1 MADDMNVVGDL
12 SGGDAR
18 KKQLEQ
24 IRTSAKE
31 AGQEINAL
39 SGEFK
44 ELSKLA
50 GANKNIGMDIGKVK
64 ALTKSMSEM
73 TVSTLKSSRERK
85 KFSTQIL
92 AAEKEQAGT
101 TATIKNLVNEIK
113 LRKAEE
119 FQLEQ
124 AADAARRKSRDEQA
138 SFSEKITAA
147 TATAIKLE
155 QDAETLLS
163 AAKVSGDKTELA
175 NANKAHASMMAKSKA
190 QFSIEKKL
198 TAQAAEKEA
207 VMQKQINAKEDLVR
221 EAQVESSTLQ
231 AQKTLADEINGA
243 QEKQLTA
250 AKQLESEMK
259 KVDAAGNGIL
269 KSFSKFGEKIGG
281 MIPVFGSMFQTVFGE
296 LGKSQQM
303 FEDAVAQGTSKAGAR
318 FTALT
323 GTIKALSMAALTSFA
338 KLAFD
343 GAKISSEAFKTVRKG
358 LGGGLIDAS
367 IAMKSASGAASAM
380 GIPLQEAAGF
390 IGQMND
396 ALG

>member
-147 TATAIKLE
+147 TATGVTVL
-155 QDAETLLS
+155 
-163 AAKVSGDKTELA
+163 AA
-175 NANKAHASMMAKSKA
+175 
-190 QFSIEKKL
+190 
-198 TAQAAEKEA
+198 
-207 VMQKQINAKEDLVR
+207 
-221 EAQVESSTLQ
+221 
-231 AQKTLADEINGA
+231 
-243 QEKQLTA
+243 
-250 AKQLESEMK
+250 
-259 KVDAAGNGIL
+259 
-269 KSFSKFGEKIGG
+269 
-281 MIPVFGSMFQTVFGE
+281 P
-296 LGKSQQM
+296 
-303 FEDAVAQGTSKAGAR
+303 
-318 FTALT
+318 AL
-323 GTIKALSMAALTSFA
+323 ALSFCSSDNSALKFSANCSNSFCAALTMASFCSCWNLREPQNSSA
-338 KLAFD
+338 M
-343 GAKISSEAFKTVRKG
+343 ISS
-358 LGGGLIDAS
+358 
-367 IAMKSASGAASAM
+367 IAIVSS
-380 GIPLQEAAGF
+380 
-390 IGQMND
+390 
-396 ALG
+396 